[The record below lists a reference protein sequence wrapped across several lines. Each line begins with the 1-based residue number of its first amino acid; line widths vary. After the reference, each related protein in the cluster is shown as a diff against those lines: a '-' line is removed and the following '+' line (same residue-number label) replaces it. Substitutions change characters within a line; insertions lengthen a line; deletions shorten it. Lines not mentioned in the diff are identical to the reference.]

1 MENQNKKKISFA
13 AVGVAQK
20 FRSSVK
26 NNRNS
31 TFGNS
36 SRKSMSP
43 GRRSTYYDG
52 KDLTKSHKVI
62 MHKRSLSKE
71 GKSVVN
77 KINRKQRIEQMTN
90 NIRNKM
96 NFDMDI
102 ENKNKKKPKV
112 DDNFDLK
119 SDIVQYRKDEPIPVR
134 SHLAMELE
142 DPANEYL
149 RSEIQ
154 KIMHVTNEVNN
165 LSVDLAA
172 LSMVK
177 DEMEVEINDL
187 LKKDKVNQK
196 KPIKEVTCKY
206 KFFL

>member
-1 MENQNKKKISFA
+1 MENKNKKKISFL
-13 AVGVAQK
+13 AVSSAIK

-26 NNRNS
+26 NGRNS
-31 TFGNS
+31 TFSNF
-36 SRKSMSP
+36 SRKSLST

-52 KDLTKSHKVI
+52 KDLTKSHKMMV
-62 MHKRSLSKE
+62 HKSSLSKE

-77 KINRKQRIEQMTN
+77 KISRKQRVEQMTK

-96 NFDMDI
+96 DFDVDI
-102 ENKNKKKPKV
+102 ENKNKKKNNL
-112 DDNFDLK
+112 DENNIDLVK
-119 SDIVQYRKDEPIPVR
+119 TDIVQWRTDEPIPVR
-134 SHLAMELE
+134 SNLAMELE

-154 KIMHVTNEVNN
+154 KIMFITNEVNN

-177 DEMEVEINDL
+177 DEIEVEINDL

-196 KPIKEVTCKY
+196 KPTKEVTCK
-206 KFFL
+206 FFI